1 MSITRR
7 KRRFQTTCLAAGHA
21 AMRTW
26 NCVSWGRPELAS
38 GPFRRI
44 VRNGEGHTVS
54 GDVAE
59 LLARCRTAG
68 LALLVED
75 DSLHVD
81 FESDPPVDLIEEIR
95 RHKPEVMAA
104 LSSAPLE
111 TAEVIAPACWV
122 TGAAGNSFEMPCSE
136 RRGLIERVH
145 GVFLH
150 FCVECGRWGTY
161 GYGATGEKPGRWYCH
176 LHRPY
181 E

>member
-1 MSITRR
+1 MQNKDHAVIGGLLTRC
-7 KRRFQTTCLAAGHA
+7 KAAG
-21 AMRTW
+21 
-26 NCVSWGRPELAS
+26 VVL
-38 GPFRRI
+38 I
-44 VRNGEGHTVS
+44 VES
-54 GDVAE
+54 DK
-59 LLARCRTAG
+59 
-68 LALLVED
+68 
-75 DSLHVD
+75 LHVD
-81 FESDPPVDLIEEIR
+81 CDGDPPPELIEELR
-95 RHKPEVMAA
+95 RHKAAVIEA
-104 LSSAPLE
+104 LSSVPVE